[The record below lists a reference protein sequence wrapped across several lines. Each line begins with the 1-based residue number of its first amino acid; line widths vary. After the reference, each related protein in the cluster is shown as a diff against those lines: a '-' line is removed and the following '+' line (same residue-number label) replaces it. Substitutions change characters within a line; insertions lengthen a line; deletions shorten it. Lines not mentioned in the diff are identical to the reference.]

1 MIHQRKINLNPAS
14 DRLEVFKITYPAI
27 ESSKQAWKLLPMRF
41 IAHSGS
47 AK

>member
-1 MIHQRKINLNPAS
+1 MIRQRIINLNPAP
-14 DRLEVFKITYPAI
+14 DRLEVFKIAYPAI

-41 IAHSGS
+41 IPHDGR